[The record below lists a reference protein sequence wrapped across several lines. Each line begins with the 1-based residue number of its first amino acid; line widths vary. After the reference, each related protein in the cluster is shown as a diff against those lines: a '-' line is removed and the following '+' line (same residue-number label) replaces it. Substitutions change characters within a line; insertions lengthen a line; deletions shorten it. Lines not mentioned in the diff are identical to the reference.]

1 MAMTMLQMAGAAPT
15 PATMAD
21 GVLVIIDAQREY
33 TDGLL
38 PLTGV
43 AAAVDALALLLE
55 KARKAKA
62 PIVHVRHKGSTTGKA
77 FNPTLSG
84 FEIVKALTPRDGEMV
99 IDKGLPNAFT
109 GTDLAKHLQGG
120 GRKNLIVGGFMTH
133 MCVSATVRSATD
145 HGFMSGW
152 GDGGGRRDQPHHAG
166 GAVRPVCLGRA
177 EGQRDRLIG
186 LLPSREGGRRSTR
199 RRRWRRLR
207 AVGRANC
214 IAASRCNRR
223 VVCRCNWILR
233 ASRYGRTIG
242 ASMFITLC
250 PRAVNTPSPTVEM
263 SVTIRVYSMAVAAVS
278 SATRRRKIDNMI
290 ATPVDG
296 LTVAIANL
304 RAISSL

>member
-109 GTDLAKHLQGG
+109 GTDLAKHLQGS

-145 HGFMSGW
+145 HGFMSTVAA
-152 GDGGGRRDQPHHAG
+152 DTVATRDLPDATG
-166 GAVRPVCLGRA
+166 GATVA
-177 EGQRDRLIG
+177 
-186 LLPSREGGRRSTR
+186 
-199 RRRWRRLR
+199 
-207 AVGRANC
+207 ANE
-214 IAASRCNRR
+214 INR
-223 VVCRCNWILR
+223 
-233 ASRYGRTIG
+233 
-242 ASMFITLC
+242 ITL
-250 PRAVNTPSPTVEM
+250 
-263 SVTIRVYSMAVAAVS
+263 AALSDRFAWVVPKAS
-278 SATRRRKIDNMI
+278 
-290 ATPVDG
+290 
-296 LTVAIANL
+296 AIA
-304 RAISSL
+304 